1 MSDMVYILSSGASDG
16 PFKLPEIVSFLES
29 GRYKLDTYG
38 YCKVAS
44 RKWETLE
51 TILLFFYSDIE
62 WDTEEDNS
70 SESFTSSSLEIAPE
84 TFPLKRVENL
94 PYDNIGGRPTEV
106 QSLDSMLAHSKEFH
120 ELTENLSV
128 FNLWKVLNIRN
139 RELYHEKALT
149 WMFDQ
154 KGSHGLGSAFLR
166 NWLIDVL
173 EHNQNSKYVVKTDS
187 LGPINLDY
195 AVFKSVVETQR
206 AIQVDGQPKRLDL
219 LFIIESMKQGKW
231 AIMVELK
238 VRHVVSDT
246 QLSSYRNWM
255 EEVFPDHQR
264 LLVLLYDQSQDGN
277 EPRNWPQQKEREFW
291 IPATFSKLKN
301 CIRET
306 LSSNQSRIPSRETSF
321 IEQYL
326 ENLPPLAPDINLD
339 KVESLTH
346 RIFGRFYS
354 GIQYAITAKDTSKRN
369 REYWQTQVVHFMGN
383 YPYEFRLLGE
393 CTEWKFLKKEL
404 IHRLEH
410 SDWFPKLEDYNDF
423 FDQGVDYCIIFQES
437 ENLPKPEDEHLN
449 VRFQLYY
456 GSKDNLPCL
465 RLRIRVEK
473 NPNFFEERQNLIQD
487 FFGQVHPYEP
497 NYGGRDMV
505 HRETGLIY
513 NKALQ
518 SGSYSDLFQQV
529 DALMSS
535 FRAIWHSEQF
545 LAARKAIFAQVS
557 YLNS

>member
-1 MSDMVYILSSGASDG
+1 MNDIIYILSSGACDG

-29 GRYKLDTYG
+29 GRYRLDTYG

-62 WDTEEDNS
+62 WDKEEDNP
-70 SESFTSSSLEIAPE
+70 SESFITSPPETAPE
-84 TFPLKRVENL
+84 MLPLKRVE
-94 PYDNIGGRPTEV
+94 DSTSRNIGCRPTEV

-139 RELYHEKALT
+139 RELYHEKALK

-173 EHNQNSKYVVKTDS
+173 EHNQNSKYVVKTDC

-195 AVFKSVVETQR
+195 AVFKSVVERQR
-206 AIQVDGQPKRLDL
+206 AIQVDGQSKRLDL

-238 VRHVVSDT
+238 VKHVVSDT

-255 EEVFPDHQR
+255 EEEFSDHQR
-264 LLVLLYDQSQDGN
+264 LLILLYDQSQEGN
-277 EPRNWPQQKEREFW
+277 EPRNWPQPQEREFW
-291 IPATFSKLKN
+291 IPARFSKLKN
-301 CIRET
+301 SIRET
-306 LSSNQSRIPSRETSF
+306 LASNHSRIPSRETSF

-354 GIQYAITAKDTSKRN
+354 GIQYAFTAKDTSKRN

-383 YPYEFRLLGE
+383 YPDEFRMLRE
-393 CTEWKFLKKEL
+393 CTEWKFLKNEL
-404 IHRLEH
+404 IHRLGH
-410 SDWFPKLEDYNDF
+410 SDWFPKLKDYDELFNH
-423 FDQGVDYCIIFQES
+423 GVDYCVIFQEL
-437 ENLPKPEDEHLN
+437 EDLPKPEEEHLN

-456 GSKDNLPCL
+456 GSKDNLPCF
-465 RLRIRVEK
+465 RLRIRVED
-473 NPNFFEERQNLIQD
+473 NPIFFKERQNLIQD
-487 FFGQVHPYEP
+487 FFGEVHPYTP

-505 HRETGLIY
+505 QRETGLIY

-518 SGSYSDLFQQV
+518 SGSYSDLFQKV

-535 FRAIWHSEQF
+535 FRSIWRSEQF
-545 LAARKAIFAQVS
+545 LAARKAIFAHVS
-557 YLNS
+557 FLDS